1 MDISSKSDAISGQ
14 YRGSKFKFKEIN
26 SVVVALACLVILIP
40 TKVLSKKYAKQL
52 KNIPIPGELFIV
64 FVTTLLFSFYQPEG
78 YISGKLANSDCY
90 IWFGFD
96 FIEPLFANF
105 RRVELDRCLW
115 KTHQTKIHEYFSFV
129 LIRDMR

>member
-1 MDISSKSDAISGQ
+1 MDISSKGDAISGQ

-64 FVTTLLFSFYQPEG
+64 FVTTLLFSCYQPNG
-78 YISGKLANSDCY
+78 YISG
-90 IWFGFD
+90 
-96 FIEPLFANF
+96 
-105 RRVELDRCLW
+105 
-115 KTHQTKIHEYFSFV
+115 T
-129 LIRDMR
+129 